1 MASPS
6 HRHIPQNSTL
16 GHHLHVQTSMVGVAR
31 PQHHHNYNSQHS
43 SLKLNNKLQIL
54 KPTNPNKQ
62 SQMPASTPVAIPSF
76 APIADKPNA
85 AARNPAKK
93 VPPPANLP
101 SGRSF
106 I

>member
-1 MASPS
+1 MAGVGGELKRMDIKGLERSPLNTITTT
-6 HRHIPQNSTL
+6 HPT
-16 GHHLHVQTSMVGVAR
+16 
-31 PQHHHNYNSQHS
+31 
-43 SLKLNNKLQIL
+43 LKLNNKHNSSPQL
-54 KPTNPNKQ
+54 KTQNKPK
-62 SQMPASTPVAIPSF
+62 QMPASTPVAIPSF
-76 APIADKPNA
+76 APIAAKPNA